1 MKLSVII
8 PAYNEGRTLRTIV
21 EKVRVVPVNKEIIIV
36 NDASNDNSERVLSEI
51 GKEFADIK
59 ILHHKRNRGK
69 GAAIRSGL
77 EHVSGEIVIVQDADL
92 ELDPSEYPTL
102 IKPIEDGLAS
112 VVYGSREL
120 GKQLKEHHY
129 FLFYLGGK
137 SVTWFANLLYGS
149 HLTDAPTG
157 YKVLR
162 TEVIK
167 SLNLECERF
176 DFDPEVTAKVLKRG
190 IKIIEVPI
198 SYKPRTIT
206 EGKKINWRDGIMA
219 LWTLLKYKMMK

>member
-1 MKLSVII
+1 LKLSVII